1 MSTANWPQLAQL
13 PFLDPLPSRLSQQ
26 ILTGT
31 LPHACVFLGPEGG
44 GKRTLAQALAA
55 VLLSDPATLKTQGQI
70 CQADPRTLE
79 LLAAGQHSDYWEP
92 RPEKTKNIRAQDLR
106 ALTEEQGASFP
117 RLSTRKVFVLD
128 LDVIQEQG
136 QNILLKLSEE
146 PPSFLYLLFTCTH
159 AYDIIPTLTSRLTP
173 ISLPRPSM
181 EALEAALVEE
191 TQLNPRLAHFYL
203 AFTDRV
209 YEKAMALA
217 QDESLQDLRAE
228 ANAIFFNLPRA
239 QGTYLFG
246 PAFQFL
252 SAHQEEV
259 DLIMKL
265 WETLL
270 IDLERILLV
279 GPEAILYHI
288 DYAKD
293 LEALAKELQETVSL
307 DPAARQQTLTTW
319 SGSQPPPISLAPQR
333 TMDLP
338 ASPLAIPHHITKI
351 LHEFQEAR
359 FANTM
364 FELAATEMLLD
375 VHLAFQGV
383 LVPTI
388 QESYPHIKG
397 DLPPHFA

>member
-1 MSTANWPQLAQL
+1 MSTPNWPQLAQL
-13 PFLDPLPSRLSQQ
+13 PFIDPLPSQLSQQ
-26 ILTGT
+26 ILAGT
-31 LPHACVFLGPEGG
+31 FPHACVFLGPEGG
-44 GKRTLAQALAA
+44 GKRALAQALAA
-55 VLLSDPATLKTQGQI
+55 VLLSDPASIKTQGPI
-70 CQADPRTLE
+70 CQPDPRTLE

-117 RLSTRKVFVLD
+117 RLSNRKVFILD

-159 AYDIIPTLTSRLTP
+159 AYDIIPTLASRLTP
-173 ISLPRPSM
+173 ITLPRPSI
-181 EALEAALVEE
+181 ESLEAALVEE
-191 TQLNPRLAHFYL
+191 TQLDPRLAHFYL

-209 YEKAMALA
+209 YEKALALA

-228 ANAIFFNLPRA
+228 ANAIFFHLPQA

-259 DLIMKL
+259 DLVMKL

-293 LEALAKELQETVSL
+293 LESLAKALQETVSL
-307 DPAARQQTLTTW
+307 DPAARQQALTTW
-319 SGSQPPPISLAPQR
+319 AGSEPPPIALAPQKSIN
-333 TMDLP
+333 L
-338 ASPLAIPHHITKI
+338 ASNPLAIPHHITKI

-359 FANTM
+359 FANCM
-364 FELAATEMLLD
+364 FELAASEMLLD

-383 LVPTI
+383 LVPII

-397 DLPPHFA
+397 DLPPRFA